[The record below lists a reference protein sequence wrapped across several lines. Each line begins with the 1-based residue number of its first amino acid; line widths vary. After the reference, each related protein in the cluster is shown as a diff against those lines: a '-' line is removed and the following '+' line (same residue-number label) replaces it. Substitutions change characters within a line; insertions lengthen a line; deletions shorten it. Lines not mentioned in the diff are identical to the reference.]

1 MKIDTLEGWKRTHD
15 CGALRAGDA
24 GREVI
29 LMGWVH
35 VRRDLGNLIFIDLR
49 DREGVTQVVFDP
61 QVAAEAHERA
71 HVLRSEWVVAV
82 RGETAP
88 RLEGQ
93 ENPHMATGAVEVRAK
108 ELKIL
113 NRTEIPPFQVEGAV
127 DASETLRLKHRYLE
141 LRRPRVLRNF
151 RMRHRIAAG
160 VRDFLDGEGFLEVE
174 TPFLT
179 KSTPE
184 GARDYLVPS
193 RVNRGLFYAL
203 PQSPQ
208 LFKQLLMVS
217 GFDRYYQIVRC
228 FRDEDLRA
236 DRQPEFTQVDLEM
249 SFADEETVMDLHEG
263 LMASLFE
270 AVLDKKIPRPFPR
283 MTFREAMDRF
293 GTDRPDTRFGLEI
306 RDLTTPAG
314 ESEFRVFRQ
323 GIDGGGVVKA
333 VTVPGGADGFSRKD
347 LDGLGAS
354 AAEWGAKGL
363 AWAKVTESG
372 WQSPIKKFFPED
384 LQEAVNEAA
393 GAGPGDLV
401 LMVSDR
407 NETALHVLGMLRLHL
422 ARQLDRVPRDEQ
434 AFVWV
439 TEFPL
444 LEFDEEEGRLAAVHH
459 PFTAPMAEDLPR
471 LAQEPESVRARAYDL
486 VLNGSEIG
494 GGSVRIHT
502 RELQDEMFRVLGI
515 SGEEAE
521 AKFGFFLE
529 ALRYGAPPHAGMALG
544 FDRLVAVMTGAESI
558 REVIAFPKTQRA
570 TCPLTGAPS
579 RVSERQLEELGL
591 TRHDES

>member
-1 MKIDTLEGWKRTHD
+1 MDTLGDWKRTHD

-24 GREVI
+24 GREVV

-35 VRRDLGNLIFIDLR
+35 VRRDLGHLIFIDLR
-49 DREGVTQVVFDP
+49 DREGITQVVFDP
-61 QVAAEAHERA
+61 QVDEAVHERA

-93 ENPHMATGAVEVRAK
+93 ENPDMATGAVEVRAK

-113 NRTEIPPFQVEGAV
+113 NRTEIPPFQVAGAV

-141 LRRPRVLRNF
+141 LRRPRVF
-151 RMRHRIAAG
+151 RRFRERHRIAAC
-160 VRDFLDGEGFLEVE
+160 VRDYLNNEGFLEVE

-193 RVNRGLFYAL
+193 RVNQGLFYAL

-249 SFADEETVMDLHEG
+249 SFADEEAVMALHEG
-263 LMASLFE
+263 MMAALYGTVHGKE
-270 AVLDKKIPRPFPR
+270 LTLPFPR
-283 MTFREAMDRF
+283 LTFREAMDRF

-306 RDLTTPAG
+306 HDLTGPAAR
-314 ESEFRVFRQ
+314 SEFRVFRQ
-323 GIDGGGVVKA
+323 VIDGGGVVKA
-333 VTVPGGADGFSRKD
+333 VTVAAGAGGFSRKD
-347 LDGLGAS
+347 LDELGAS

-363 AWAKVTESG
+363 AWAKVTEGG
-372 WQSPIKKFFPED
+372 WQSPIKKFFPEG
-384 LQEAVNEAA
+384 LQEEMNRAA
-393 GAGPGDLV
+393 GAGPGDL
-401 LMVSDR
+401 LLLVSDR
-407 NETALHVLGMLRLHL
+407 DETALYVLGMLRLHL
-422 ARQLDRVPRDEQ
+422 ARRLGLVKDDEPS
-434 AFVWV
+434 FVWV

-444 LEFDEEEGRLAAVHH
+444 LEHDEEGRLAAVHH
-459 PFTAPMAEDLPR
+459 PFTSPMEEDLPR
-471 LAQEPESVRARAYDL
+471 LADEPEAVRARAYDL

-515 SGEEAE
+515 TTEEAE

-579 RVSERQLEELGL
+579 RVDERQLEELGL
-591 TRHDES
+591 SVHLEE